1 MSRNEHVAGLTVFVM
16 AVFDQVTQTFRQ
28 ECAFKANLQK
38 RALPCLPSSGLL
50 LVLVR
55 SCGDFAMA
63 WQQNKYSCRVN
74 ENQWRPIMVVTW
86 DELDRVAHSGR
97 GVSSVLSCLVLAL
110 GDIPQGFSI
119 AVVDQVLSD
128 PLQTA

>member
-1 MSRNEHVAGLTVFVM
+1 
-16 AVFDQVTQTFRQ
+16 
-28 ECAFKANLQK
+28 
-38 RALPCLPSSGLL
+38 
-50 LVLVR
+50 
-55 SCGDFAMA
+55 
-63 WQQNKYSCRVN
+63 
-74 ENQWRPIMVVTW
+74 MVVTW